1 MAAVLELLV
10 DPACQARYI
19 LIGLLIAGVIV
30 PSAVSETSHVNSRK
44 CAVIRGANVHVAQK
58 LSHCSSKK
66 GRF

>member
-1 MAAVLELLV
+1 MNFWWIPLAK
-10 DPACQARYI
+10 QRYI
-19 LIGLLIAGVIV
+19 LIVLLIAGVIV
-30 PSAVSETSHVNSRK
+30 ASAVSETSHVNSRK